1 MNPRHVLNTLLN
13 QTKFKQNKTS
23 TYPQSKHYYI
33 IVVLA
38 GTVLAKQDIKRGNQP
53 NSLEA

>member
-1 MNPRHVLNTLLN
+1 MNPKWVLNILLN
-13 QTKFKQNKTS
+13 QTKFKQNKTR
-23 TYPQSKHYYI
+23 TCPQSKHYYI